1 MWGQKVWGSGFGI
14 HGFAEDFDRDFG
26 SYFED
31 EGLCMRAS
39 DEVRDPYMGV
49 SEGP

>member
-1 MWGQKVWGSGFGI
+1 MGSKGLGFGVWYSR
-14 HGFAEDFDRDFG
+14 FTEDFDRDFG